1 MMCRLS
7 MRSLAGSARTEVAVG
22 TSRLASM
29 LTTTRAD
36 GPRRTRGA
44 GSTASAPVG
53 PVGIEDRPTCGA
65 TWSIAEAGASI
76 S

>member
-7 MRSLAGSARTEVAVG
+7 MSSLAGITRTDVAVG
-22 TSRLASM
+22 TSRDASM

-44 GSTASAPVG
+44 AATASAPVG
-53 PVGIEDRPTCGA
+53 PVGIEDSSTWGA